1 LRITNSKMLKVNQS
15 IEVEIRKGV
24 YSGTYTSKIEEI
36 NEDNIKILTPF
47 KKGEIIPVHI
57 GTNLNIFFTGKDAA
71 YTFHSQVIDRL
82 KENVRLLVITPPEDI
97 NRIQRRDFFRL
108 NVKKDAKYRKVNRQL
123 EPEEEY
129 LETSTIDI
137 SAGGVRL
144 ALESELTKGDLIE
157 ITIAIPALDEEII
170 GEIKQIYSLKNGK
183 AAGIEFKGISQHTRD
198 SIMSWLFD
206 YQRKLRKKG
215 ML

>member
-1 LRITNSKMLKVNQS
+1 MLKVNQS
-15 IEVEIRKGV
+15 IEVEIRKGA
-24 YSGTYTSKIEEI
+24 YSGNYASKIEEI

-47 KKGEIIPVHI
+47 KRGEIIPVHI

-82 KENVRLLVITPPEDI
+82 KEKVRLLVITPPEEI

-108 NVKKDAKYRKVNRQL
+108 DVKKDAKYRKVNEEL

-129 LETSTIDI
+129 LETSTIDL

-144 ALESELTKGDLIE
+144 ALESELAKGDLIE
-157 ITIAIPALDEEII
+157 IIIDIPVLEEEII
-170 GEIKQIYSLKNGK
+170 GEVRQIYSLKNGK